1 MFNCGKC
8 NCWKFKGESLMIGK
22 LMKINHRFNL
32 LTLFVSFMFTANYAW
47 ANGDDIVKRFEQKL
61 SEHKGQVVYID
72 FWASWCKP
80 CRQSFPWMN
89 AIQKKYKAQG
99 LKVITIN
106 IDSDKSN
113 ADDFLKEY
121 PAEFEVVY
129 DPKGKLARK
138 FKLKGMPNSFIV
150 DRKGKLVS
158 THVGFNDKK
167 QQSFENEILALLA
180 EHSK

>member
-1 MFNCGKC
+1 MVHCLTV
-8 NCWKFKGESLMIGK
+8 ESLMVGN
-22 LMKINHRFNL
+22 LMKINYRFNL
-32 LTLFVSFMFTANYAW
+32 LTLLFSFIFTANYVW
-47 ANGDDIVKRFEQKL
+47 ADGDDIVNRFEQKL

-89 AIQKKYKAQG
+89 EIQKKYKAQG

-113 ADDFLKEY
+113 ADEFLKDY

-129 DPKGKLARK
+129 DSKGKLARK

-150 DRKGKLVS
+150 DRQGKLVS
-158 THVGFNDKK
+158 THVGFNEKK
-167 QQSFENEILALLA
+167 QYSFENEILALLA
-180 EHSK
+180 EQPK